1 MITVKQELERAE
13 ERIELVEYRSAE
25 RASEIE
31 EALDSYVTRVLK
43 IEAMQQQSQQ
53 MMGLDDY
60 LDQSAQAKA
69 LLSKFLTMILAI
81 LQIVL
86 IICTTLARIV
96 IPFTRT
102 WFRIVVTSVV
112 ILILAILWRYQ
123 ESDNV
128 RLVMDSVTGYF
139 TLMRERVISLGTPLQ
154 NFVEKIYQR
163 DKS

>member
-31 EALDSYVTRVLK
+31 EALDSYVTRVRELSACNVGHPPGNVQERDNIVFFFLQVLK
-43 IEAMQQQSQQ
+43 IEALQQQSQQ
-53 MMGLDDY
+53 MIGLDDY

-69 LLSKFLTMILAI
+69 LLSKFLTMVLAI
-81 LQIVL
+81 LQIIL

-102 WFRIVVTSVV
+102 W
-112 ILILAILWRYQ
+112 
-123 ESDNV
+123 
-128 RLVMDSVTGYF
+128 
-139 TLMRERVISLGTPLQ
+139 
-154 NFVEKIYQR
+154 
-163 DKS
+163 